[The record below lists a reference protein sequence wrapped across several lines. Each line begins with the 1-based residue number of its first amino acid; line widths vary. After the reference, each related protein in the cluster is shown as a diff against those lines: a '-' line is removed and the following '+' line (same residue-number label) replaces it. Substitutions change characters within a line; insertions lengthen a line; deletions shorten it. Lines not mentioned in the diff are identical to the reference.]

1 MAVAAIIVIVL
12 FIWLSQAAATSL
24 IAKSKGRNSFVWY
37 WLGLLLPFVAL
48 LLVSIINPS
57 AAYLA
62 ARRKCP
68 HCAELIRDEAKV
80 CKHCGR
86 ALAPME
92 PRVVTPSESKEVPK
106 RHWFWA
112 TVFTLLVVFV
122 ALVIGA

>member
-12 FIWLSQAAATSL
+12 VIWLSQAAITSL
-24 IAKSKGRNSFVWY
+24 IAKSKGRRGFVWY

-48 LLVSIINPS
+48 LLVSIINPT
-57 AAYLA
+57 AAHLA

-86 ALAPME
+86 AVAPME
-92 PRVVTPSESKEVPK
+92 QIADVPVVSKEVPR
-106 RHWFWA
+106 RHWFWV
-112 TVFTLLVVFV
+112 TVFTMLAIFV
-122 ALVIGA
+122 ALMIGA